1 MINALKGWFINNLTL
16 LSILG
21 IFTSVIIT
29 GAILKIYAKIS
40 NQDLLLAVTYLMY
53 LIFDLQMFLEEFSHL
68 ETKLV
73 NFERCES
80 F

>member
-53 LIFDLQMFLEEFSHL
+53 LIFDL
-68 ETKLV
+68 
-73 NFERCES
+73 
-80 F
+80 